1 MDGPLKVGDMVVRA
15 AFFSLATIVIVFPVV
30 LYIIRYTSSTLC
42 NEEHEIPLRMT
53 ISMPTINLEF
63 SKGLVDDDD
72 DDDLSILVIV
82 KRLRVTVVCSN
93 VLDTTF
99 CFSKVRPRL
108 LFLEYLSLLGFGIL
122 MTTSVE
128 DDDMDDDDDDMDDDG
143 GTLVVVV
150 VVVVVADKVDED
162 PFIG

>member
-1 MDGPLKVGDMVVRA
+1 MVVRA
-15 AFFSLATIVIVFPVV
+15 AFFFLATIVIVFPVV

-53 ISMPTINLEF
+53 ISIPTINLEF
-63 SKGLVDDDD
+63 SKGLVVVVDDDV
-72 DDDLSILVIV
+72 DDLSILVIV

-108 LFLEYLSLLGFGIL
+108 LCLEYLLSLLGFGIL
-122 MTTSVE
+122 MTTSVVE
-128 DDDMDDDDDDMDDDG
+128 DDEDMDDDG

-150 VVVVVADKVDED
+150 A
-162 PFIG
+162 G

>member
-1 MDGPLKVGDMVVRA
+1 MVVRA
-15 AFFSLATIVIVFPVV
+15 AFFFLATIVIVFPVV

-53 ISMPTINLEF
+53 SSIPTNNLEF
-63 SKGLVDDDD
+63 SKGLVVVD

-108 LFLEYLSLLGFGIL
+108 LCLEYLSLLGFGIL
-122 MTTSVE
+122 MTTSVVE
-128 DDDMDDDDDDMDDDG
+128 DDDDMDDDG

-150 VVVVVADKVDED
+150 A
-162 PFIG
+162 G